1 MLSGYCRGPRPW
13 LTRPCLMSPPADEVK
28 RILSQLGEKLSAR
41 EVDAILAEADPRRSA
56 RCRTIFV
63 GMVKAF

>member
-1 MLSGYCRGPRPW
+1 MDVAAPLASGATQRPW
-13 LTRPCLMSPPADEVK
+13 PQDEVK

-41 EVDAILAEADPRRSA
+41 EVEAILAEADPRRSGQVPYDF
-56 RCRTIFV
+56 FV